1 MDKRFIEQNLNSKDM
16 SHFSTNEKNN
26 RYGHRSSHSIWWARR
41 PLAERMRGLIMYYK
55 MEEEE

>member
-1 MDKRFIEQNLNSKDM
+1 M